1 MTVYSG
7 PVFDMAV
14 NQFGVI
20 ANHLEI
26 PMDERDRILMPK
38 RAITVSCPIHRD
50 DGTVAVFEGYRV
62 QHHLTLGPTK
72 GGTRFAPSVDIGE
85 VAALAIWMSWK
96 CALVGL
102 PYGGAKGGVNVD
114 LSTISKRELEALSRR
129 YMQEMIPF
137 VGPHTD
143 VMAPDMGTNEQVMAW
158 FMDTYSMYQGRTVT
172 EIVTGK
178 PVSSGGT
185 LGRREATGRGVAYLA
200 RRVLKELSINP
211 GTATAVIQ
219 GFGNVGSYAALEL
232 HQYGLKV
239 IAVSDHTGALHDPAG
254 LDIPALMRH
263 AGTHGSIAGFS
274 NQLAFDPEQILT
286 LPCDVLVPAAM
297 ERVIDAKVAENLKCR
312 VLAEGANGPT
322 TPDADLVLEKR
333 QGEVFLIPDIL
344 CNSGGVVVSYFEWVQ
359 DLQQLFWE
367 EEEVTR
373 REYAILDR
381 AFDTMVTAGQG
392 GQDPASDRGDG
403 DRRGEG
409 PRRQEHARPV
419 PVITGL
425 DHVVVLT
432 GDINA
437 ASAAYQTLFARA
449 PAWQYS
455 GDGADRVLFTLD
467 NTTLELVAPSGEGA
481 NADRIRAV
489 LAAQGEGLASICFRT
504 SDIARMHRRLDRLT
518 LKPDAHCRGRKPRR
532 DLGRDAVMEAHARG
546 NGGHARH
553 PPVLPRTRQGAAA
566 VGANHDR
573 IDHGD
578 GPCRGLDVGPRAGRR
593 PLWRAARPRHGARS
607 LAPGLGPADVLPLR
621 RPHCRGHA
629 PAGQGDGYVAGPAAR
644 PVLARLRHRRHPCAA
659 GCRPASTSRKSA
671 PAASRGRGS

>member
-137 VGPHTD
+137 VGPAYRRDGAGHGHQRAGDGLVHGHLFD
-143 VMAPDMGTNEQVMAW
+143 VSGPHRDRDRHRQA
-158 FMDTYSMYQGRTVT
+158 GR
-172 EIVTGK
+172 
-178 PVSSGGT
+178 SGGT

-232 HQYGLKV
+232 HQFGLKV

-274 NQLAFDPEQILT
+274 NQLAFDPAQILT

-333 QGEVFLIPDIL
+333 QDEVFLIPDIL

-373 REYAILDR
+373 REYQILDR
-381 AFDTMVTAGQG
+381 AFDQMVQRAKADNIPHRTAAMAIGVEKV
-392 GQDPASDRGDG
+392 R
-403 DRRGEG
+403 
-409 PRRQEHARPV
+409 
-419 PVITGL
+419 
-425 DHVVVLT
+425 
-432 GDINA
+432 A
-437 ASAAYQTLFARA
+437 AK
-449 PAWQYS
+449 
-455 GDGADRVLFTLD
+455 
-467 NTTLELVAPSGEGA
+467 NT
-481 NADRIRAV
+481 
-489 LAAQGEGLASICFRT
+489 
-504 SDIARMHRRLDRLT
+504 
-518 LKPDAHCRGRKPRR
+518 
-532 DLGRDAVMEAHARG
+532 
-546 NGGHARH
+546 
-553 PPVLPRTRQGAAA
+553 
-566 VGANHDR
+566 
-573 IDHGD
+573 
-578 GPCRGLDVGPRAGRR
+578 RGLFP
-593 PLWRAARPRHGARS
+593 
-607 LAPGLGPADVLPLR
+607 
-621 RPHCRGHA
+621 
-629 PAGQGDGYVAGPAAR
+629 
-644 PVLARLRHRRHPCAA
+644 
-659 GCRPASTSRKSA
+659 
-671 PAASRGRGS
+671 